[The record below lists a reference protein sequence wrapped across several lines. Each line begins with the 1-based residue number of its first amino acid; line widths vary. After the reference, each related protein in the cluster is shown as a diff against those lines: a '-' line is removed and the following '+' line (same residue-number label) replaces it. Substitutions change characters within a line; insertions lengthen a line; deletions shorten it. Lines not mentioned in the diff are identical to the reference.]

1 MPQEIAVLRIKIGI
15 VLRGTGLENKSHIK
29 NKYEIIDG
37 ILSPH
42 DVKELPADKLP
53 RLADEIRQKLIETVT
68 QNGGHLASNLG
79 VVELTIALHRV
90 FNTPHDHII
99 WDVGHQSYV
108 HKMLTGRA
116 KEFDTLR
123 QPGGISGFTNRSES
137 PHDCFGAGHSSTS
150 LSAALG
156 FAEADKLSG
165 CDAYTIAVI
174 GDGAFTGGMIHEAL
188 NNCNR
193 ELRLII
199 IINENEMSISKNTG
213 RFANSLAEL
222 RSRPGY
228 FETKKTTGKIIRRI
242 PLVGNA
248 LFKGIRSFKKSLKN
262 LIYGSNYFED
272 IGLYYIGPIDG
283 NDEEKVETVLREA
296 TKLEESVVIHLK
308 TKKGRGFEPAEQH
321 PHLYHSLSPA
331 GNERPKHTF
340 SSECGRILC
349 DKGRQDDR
357 IIAITAAMSYGTG
370 LECFRHSF
378 PSRFFD
384 VGIAEEHALTFA
396 AGLAAAGKRPVAAIY
411 STFLQRG
418 FDSIIHDIAT
428 QNLPVLMCI
437 DRAGLNAGDGITHN
451 GIFDISLLAGLPN
464 VRIYT
469 PATFCA
475 LEHAID
481 ESLQQNCPCAIRYP
495 ADGEDERVANIFY
508 KCENDVHGATNSSGA
523 ERSDRPDQTGCPVR
537 AHFPQKDCDIV
548 IIVHGRMAST
558 ALKVVELLAE
568 SSLSAGVMLLER
580 LTPWDEIAGAI
591 LERLPRGA
599 KLIVTLEEE
608 IRPGGMG
615 MSICDA
621 LARFGLPANTKT
633 QIIAANDPF
642 ARSAIGETVYSA
654 QSLDAESVMNNIM
667 SAIKQ

>member
-1 MPQEIAVLRIKIGI
+1 MNSKSQI
-15 VLRGTGLENKSHIK
+15 ENKS
-29 NKYEIIDG
+29 EILNG
-37 ILSPH
+37 ILSPC
-42 DVKELPADKLP
+42 DVKKLPADKLP
-53 RLADEIRQKLIETVT
+53 QLADEIRQKLVETVT

-90 FNTPHDHII
+90 FTTPHDHIV

-108 HKMLTGRA
+108 HKMLTGRVR
-116 KEFDTLR
+116 EFDTLR
-123 QPGGISGFTNRSES
+123 RPGGISGFTSRSES

-156 FAEADKLSG
+156 FAEADRLSG
-165 CDAYTIAVI
+165 SDAYTVAVL

-193 ELRLII
+193 DLRLII

-213 RFANSLAEL
+213 RFASSLAEL

-228 FETKKTTGKIIRRI
+228 FETKKATGKIIRRI
-242 PLVGNA
+242 PLVGNT
-248 LFKGIRSFKKSLKN
+248 LFRGIRGFKKSLKN

-308 TKKGRGFEPAEQH
+308 TKKGRGYEPAEKQ
-321 PHLYHSLSPA
+321 PHLYHSLSPS
-331 GNERPKHTF
+331 GKERPERTF

-349 DKGRQDDR
+349 ERGRQNDQ
-357 IIAITAAMSYGTG
+357 IVAITAAMSYGTG
-370 LECFRHSF
+370 LECFRHDF
-378 PSRFFD
+378 PERFFD
-384 VGIAEEHALTFA
+384 VGIAEGHALTFA

-418 FDSIIHDIAT
+418 FDSIIHDIAL

-451 GIFDISLLAGLPN
+451 GIFDVSFLAGLPN

-469 PATFCA
+469 PATFGA
-475 LEHAID
+475 LERAID

-495 ADGEDERVANIFY
+495 ADGEDGNVVNAFY
-508 KCENDVHGATNSSGA
+508 ASETNS
-523 ERSDRPDQTGCPVR
+523 PVLTY
-537 AHFPQKDCDIV
+537 FPNPDCDVVIV
-548 IIVHGRMAST
+548 VHGRMAAE
-558 ALKVVELLAE
+558 ALHVVELLAE
-568 SSLSAGVMLLER
+568 SGVIAGVMLLER
-580 LTPWDEIAGAI
+580 LTPWDEIAGVI
-591 LERLPRGA
+591 LEKLPRDT
-599 KLIVTLEEE
+599 KMIVTLEEE
-608 IRPGGMG
+608 IRSGGMG
-615 MSICDA
+615 ISICDA
-621 LARFGLPANTKT
+621 LARLRLPANIKT
-633 QIIAANDPF
+633 QIIATDNPF
-642 ARSAIGETVYSA
+642 ARPASGETVYSA
-654 QSLDAESVMNNIM
+654 EHLDCESVKNTIL
-667 SAIKQ
+667 SAIKK

>member
-1 MPQEIAVLRIKIGI
+1 M
-15 VLRGTGLENKSHIK
+15 NSKSQIK
-29 NKYEIIDG
+29 NKYEILNG
-37 ILSPH
+37 ILSPC
-42 DVKELPADKLP
+42 DVKRLPSDKLP
-53 RLADEIRQKLIETVT
+53 QLADEIRRKLIETVT

-90 FNTPHDHII
+90 FNTPHDHIV

-123 QPGGISGFTNRSES
+123 QPGGISGFTSRSES

-156 FAEADKLSG
+156 FAEADRLAGS
-165 CDAYTIAVI
+165 DAYTIAVL

-193 ELRLII
+193 DLRLII

-242 PLVGNA
+242 PLIGNA
-248 LFKGIRSFKKSLKN
+248 LFRGIRGFKKSLKN

-296 TKLEESVVIHLK
+296 TKREESVVIHLK
-308 TKKGRGFEPAEQH
+308 TKKGRGYEPAEKQ
-321 PHLYHSLSPA
+321 PHRYHSLSPS
-331 GNERPKHTF
+331 GKERPERTF

-349 DKGRQDDR
+349 ERGRQNDQ
-357 IIAITAAMSYGTG
+357 IVAITAAMSYGTG
-370 LECFRHSF
+370 LECFHHDF
-378 PSRFFD
+378 PERFFD
-384 VGIAEEHALTFA
+384 VGIAEGHALTFA

-418 FDSIIHDIAT
+418 FDSIIHDIAL

-451 GIFDISLLAGLPN
+451 GIFDVSFLAGLPN

-469 PATFCA
+469 PATFGA
-475 LEHAID
+475 LERAID

-495 ADGEDERVANIFY
+495 ADGEDGNVVNAFYTSEAN
-508 KCENDVHGATNSSGA
+508 S
-523 ERSDRPDQTGCPVR
+523 PVR
-537 AHFPQKDCDIV
+537 TYFPNQDCDVVIV
-548 IIVHGRMAST
+548 VHGRMAAE
-558 ALKVVELLAE
+558 ALLVVELLAE
-568 SSLSAGVMLLER
+568 SGMSAGVMLLER
-580 LTPWDEIAGAI
+580 LTPWDEIAGVI
-591 LERLPRGA
+591 LEKMPYSA
-599 KLIVTLEEE
+599 KMIVTLEEE
-608 IRPGGMG
+608 IRSGSMG
-615 MSICDA
+615 ISICDA
-621 LARFGLPANTKT
+621 LTRLGLPANIKT
-633 QIIAANDPF
+633 QIIASNDPF
-642 ARSAIGETVYSA
+642 ARPASGETVYSA
-654 QSLDAESVMNNIM
+654 EHLDCESVKNTILTAM
-667 SAIKQ
+667 KK

>member
-1 MPQEIAVLRIKIGI
+1 MDNKSQ
-15 VLRGTGLENKSHIK
+15 TENKYKIL
-29 NKYEIIDG
+29 DD
-37 ILSPH
+37 ILSPC

-90 FNTPHDHII
+90 FNTPHDHIV

-123 QPGGISGFTNRSES
+123 QPGGISGFTSRSES

-156 FAEADKLSG
+156 FAEADRLSG
-165 CDAYTIAVI
+165 SDAYTIAVL

-193 ELRLII
+193 DLRLII

-248 LFKGIRSFKKSLKN
+248 LFRGIRGFKKSLKN

-308 TKKGRGFEPAEQH
+308 TKKGRGYEPAEKQ
-321 PHLYHSLSPA
+321 PHLYHSLSPS
-331 GNERPKHTF
+331 GKERPNRTF

-349 DKGRQDDR
+349 ERGRQNDQ
-357 IIAITAAMSYGTG
+357 IVAITAAMSYGTG
-370 LECFRHSF
+370 LECFRHDF
-378 PSRFFD
+378 PERFFD

-418 FDSIIHDIAT
+418 FDSIIHDIAL

-451 GIFDISLLAGLPN
+451 GIFDVSFLAGLPN

-469 PATFCA
+469 PATFGA
-475 LEHAID
+475 LERAID

-495 ADGEDERVANIFY
+495 ADGEDERVVNTFY
-508 KCENDVHGATNSSGA
+508 TREKGVNS
-523 ERSDRPDQTGCPVR
+523 PVR
-537 AHFPQKDCDIV
+537 TYFPREDCDVV
-548 IIVHGRMAST
+548 IIVHGRMASK
-558 ALKVVELLAE
+558 ALRVVDLLAE
-568 SSLSAGVMLLER
+568 TGVSAGVMLLER
-580 LTPWDEIAGAI
+580 LTPWDEIAGVI
-591 LERLPRGA
+591 LEKLPHDA
-599 KLIVTLEEE
+599 KMIVTLEEE
-608 IRPGGMG
+608 IRSGGMG
-615 MSICDA
+615 ISICDA
-621 LARFGLPANTKT
+621 LARLGLPANIKT

-642 ARSAIGETVYSA
+642 VRPASGETVYSVER
-654 QSLDAESVMNNIM
+654 LDCESVKNTILTAM
-667 SAIKQ
+667 KK

>member
-1 MPQEIAVLRIKIGI
+1 MNSKSQI
-15 VLRGTGLENKSHIK
+15 ENKS
-29 NKYEIIDG
+29 EILNG
-37 ILSPH
+37 ILSPC
-42 DVKELPADKLP
+42 DVKKLPADKLP
-53 RLADEIRQKLIETVT
+53 QLADEIRQKLVETVT

-90 FNTPHDHII
+90 FNTPHDHIV

-108 HKMLTGRA
+108 HKMLTGRVR
-116 KEFDTLR
+116 EFDTLR
-123 QPGGISGFTNRSES
+123 RPGGISGFTSRSES

-156 FAEADKLSG
+156 FAEADRLSG
-165 CDAYTIAVI
+165 SDAYTVAVL

-193 ELRLII
+193 DLRLII

-213 RFANSLAEL
+213 RFASSLAEL

-228 FETKKTTGKIIRRI
+228 FETKKATGKIIRRI
-242 PLVGNA
+242 PLVGNT
-248 LFKGIRSFKKSLKN
+248 LFRGIRGFKKSLKN

-308 TKKGRGFEPAEQH
+308 TKKGRGYEPAEKQ
-321 PHLYHSLSPA
+321 PHLYHSLSPS
-331 GNERPKHTF
+331 GKERPERTF

-349 DKGRQDDR
+349 ERGRQNDQ
-357 IIAITAAMSYGTG
+357 IVAITAAMSYGTG
-370 LECFRHSF
+370 LECFRHDF
-378 PSRFFD
+378 PERFFD
-384 VGIAEEHALTFA
+384 VGIAEGHALTFA

-418 FDSIIHDIAT
+418 FDSIIHDIAL

-451 GIFDISLLAGLPN
+451 GIFDVSFLAGLPN

-469 PATFCA
+469 PATFGA
-475 LEHAID
+475 LERAID

-495 ADGEDERVANIFY
+495 ADSEDKRVVNAFYTSKKDENGANGMSD
-508 KCENDVHGATNSSGA
+508 NMSGA
-523 ERSDRPDQTGCPVR
+523 PNTGVNSPVR
-537 AHFPQKDCDIV
+537 THFPCDDCDVV
-548 IIVHGRMAST
+548 IIVHGRMASK
-558 ALKVVELLAE
+558 ALHVVELLAE
-568 SSLSAGVMLLER
+568 AGVSAGVMLLER
-580 LTPWDEIAGAI
+580 LTPWDEMADGIFKK
-591 LERLPRGA
+591 LPRDT
-599 KLIVTLEEE
+599 KMIVTLEEE
-608 IRPGGMG
+608 IRSGGMG
-615 MSICDA
+615 ISICDA
-621 LARFGLPANTKT
+621 LARLRLPANIKT
-633 QIIAANDPF
+633 QIIATDNPF
-642 ARSAIGETVYSA
+642 ARPASGETVYSA
-654 QSLDAESVMNNIM
+654 EHLDCESVKNTIL
-667 SAIKQ
+667 SAIKK